1 MVHPPP
7 PPTNHLGKRKANHF
21 CLFQFKLKITSLK
34 DNIPLISRAV
44 DLRHRMAAIA
54 GNDASSSSSTERVSG
69 VSFSTGNESDRS
81 TRRPVEDRLKILTRP
96 TRYNK
101 RLPEITEI
109 VLKSLSVRCSAIL
122 GEVKSIAPHHC
133 CVIWVHQSRL
143 RIAMLNQNPLK
154 IGWDF
159 YQTTWRHTPKQFTQS
174 KCVAA

>member
-1 MVHPPP
+1 MI
-7 PPTNHLGKRKANHF
+7 LIFDLWSSIFRDHF
-21 CLFQFKLKITSLK
+21 SLLYLTQTIKLWIIWWLKHYIITYYMRSLYERW
-34 DNIPLISRAV
+34 NQRLRRACF
-44 DLRHRMAAIA
+44 
-54 GNDASSSSSTERVSG
+54 

-109 VLKSLSVRCSAIL
+109 VLKSLSVRCNAIL